1 MGGFTK
7 WVEQIAEAKSGV
19 EYRQRVSDPESV
31 SMWQSLSFGAN
42 YKAAYCTAVCPA
54 GEDVIGP
61 YMNDKS
67 DHLKTVV
74 RPLQDKAEV
83 VYVVPGSDA
92 ESTASANL

>member
-1 MGGFTK
+1 MGGFTN

-42 YKAAYCTAVCPA
+42 YKAAYCMAVCPA

-61 YMNDKS
+61 YLNDKS
-67 DHLKTVV
+67 DHLNPNPKITG
-74 RPLQDKAEV
+74 A
-83 VYVVPGSDA
+83 
-92 ESTASANL
+92 